1 MTVRKEGKGGSMK
14 QGAAIVGSN
23 LVALA
28 ETLSREDRQDVM
40 DLLLYAELEA
50 NKKYDKNELAKS
62 WMNHYQR
69 TLVTHGCELKSFLN
83 EEPIFVPSTNGLHG
97 VALSLIG
104 SEGSAQLERLARSAI
119 EALKLDAFAS
129 EFYQGQ
135 AAAKNTLVFSIT
147 PCELTPTGEPAVF
160 FCGLKLVSTIDVK
173 GAWLWKTTFRDVSL
187 FPAGGTFIFKREAYA
202 KHRQRLRDEAALQ
215 SDRFIRNIGRPAGS
229 R

>member
-1 MTVRKEGKGGSMK
+1 MK
-14 QGAAIVGSN
+14 QDAAIVGST
-23 LVALA
+23 LVALT
-28 ETLSREDRQDVM
+28 ETLSMEDRQDVM

-50 NKKYDKNELAKS
+50 NKKYNKDEVAKS

-69 TLVTHGCELKSFLN
+69 TLVKHGCELKSFLN
-83 EEPIFVPSTNGLHG
+83 EDPIFVPRTNGLHG

-104 SEGSAQLERLARSAI
+104 SEGSAPLERLARSAI
-119 EALKLDAFAS
+119 EALKLDTFAS

-135 AAAKNTLVFSIT
+135 ASAKNTLVFSMA

-160 FCGLKLVSTIDVK
+160 FCGLKLISTVDVT

-202 KHRQRLRDEAALQ
+202 KHRQRLRDEAGSQ

>member
-1 MTVRKEGKGGSMK
+1 MK
-14 QGAAIVGSN
+14 QDAAIVGSN

-28 ETLSREDRQDVM
+28 DTLSMEDRQDIF

-50 NKKYDKNELAKS
+50 NKKYDKSEVAKS

-69 TLVTHGCELKSFLN
+69 TLVKHGCELKSFLN
-83 EEPIFVPSTNGLHG
+83 EEPIFVPRTNGLHG

-104 SEGSAQLERLARSAI
+104 SKGSAQLEGLARSAI

-135 AAAKNTLVFSIT
+135 VAAKNTLVFSIT

-160 FCGLKLVSTIDVK
+160 FCGLKLVSTVDMK
-173 GAWLWKTTFRDVSL
+173 GALLWKTTFRDVSL
-187 FPAGGTFIFKREAYA
+187 FPVGGTFIFKREAYA

-215 SDRFIRNIGRPAGS
+215 SDRFIRSIGRPAGS